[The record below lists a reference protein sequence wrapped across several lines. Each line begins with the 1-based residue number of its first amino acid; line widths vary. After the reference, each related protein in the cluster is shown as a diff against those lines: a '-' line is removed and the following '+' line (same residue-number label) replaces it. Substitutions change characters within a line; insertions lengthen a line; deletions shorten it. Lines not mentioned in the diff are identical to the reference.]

1 MFHGAIT
8 ALVTPFRNGGI
19 DEEAFR
25 AHIEWQLEQGIHALL
40 PCGTT
45 GESATMTHEEHES
58 AIRICIEQV
67 KGRVPVL
74 AGSVSN
80 NTAEAIRLTAFAK
93 KAGADAALLI
103 SPYYNKPTQEG
114 IFRHFK
120 AVNDAV
126 ALPLFVYNV
135 PGRTGSNIL
144 PSTVAR
150 MFRELEHVAGIKE
163 ATGNLVQVSNI
174 LEQCGQ
180 DFLLFSGDDF
190 TLLPSLSLGARGV
203 ISVTS
208 NIAPAR
214 VAALC
219 EAWEKGDAAL
229 ARRLHFELEPLNRA
243 MFMESNPIPVK
254 TALALMG
261 RMTDEFRLPLC
272 SMAPA
277 ARDNLRA
284 ELARAGLL

>member
-1 MFHGAIT
+1 
-8 ALVTPFRNGGI
+8 
-19 DEEAFR
+19 
-25 AHIEWQLEQGIHALL
+25 
-40 PCGTT
+40 
-45 GESATMTHEEHES
+45 MTHEEHES

-74 AGSVSN
+74 AGSGSN

-103 SPYYNKPTQEG
+103 SPYYNTPTQEG

>member
-1 MFHGAIT
+1 
-8 ALVTPFRNGGI
+8 
-19 DEEAFR
+19 
-25 AHIEWQLEQGIHALL
+25 
-40 PCGTT
+40 
-45 GESATMTHEEHES
+45 
-58 AIRICIEQV
+58 
-67 KGRVPVL
+67 
-74 AGSVSN
+74 
-80 NTAEAIRLTAFAK
+80 
-93 KAGADAALLI
+93 
-103 SPYYNKPTQEG
+103 
-114 IFRHFK
+114 
-120 AVNDAV
+120 
-126 ALPLFVYNV
+126 
-135 PGRTGSNIL
+135 
-144 PSTVAR
+144 

-277 ARDNLRA
+277 ARDNLRV